1 MSLNF
6 KLVTP
11 FIDLGVRAFPFA
23 DTGIVLPSNANP
35 LLDGEFLE
43 LNSAYKLVRGA
54 AGIAPLPSF
63 AYFLEQG
70 AYTAQGLGK
79 GPILMLHGYEADTM
93 IFGSGGSF
101 AYGTKVAIGDV
112 TIGGVANRR
121 GLVNVVTPGTDYVIG
136 YVTRAPANNKG
147 WLRFLRTA

>member
-23 DTGIVLPSNANP
+23 DTGILLPSNANP
-35 LLDGEFLE
+35 LVDGEFLE
-43 LNSAYKLVRGA
+43 LNSSYKLVRGSGDPA
-54 AGIAPLPSF
+54 AVLSF

-79 GPILMLHGYEADTM
+79 GPVLMLHGYEADTK
-93 IFGSGGSF
+93 IFNSGGSF
-101 AYGTKVAIGDV
+101 AYGTPVCVGDV
-112 TIGGVANRR
+112 TIGSLVKR
-121 GLVNVVTPGTDYVIG
+121 GLRNVATPGTDHVIG
-136 YVTRAPANNKG
+136 FCTRAPADNNG
-147 WLRFLRTA
+147 WLRFLRVA

>member
-11 FIDLGVRAFPFA
+11 FIDLGVRAFSFA
-23 DTGIVLPSNANP
+23 DPDILKPSNINP
-35 LLDGEFLE
+35 LVDGEFLE
-43 LNSAYKLVRGA
+43 LNANYKLVRGA
-54 AGIAPLPSF
+54 AAVAPILSF

-79 GPILMLHGYEADTM
+79 GPVLMLHGYEADSM
-93 IFGSGGSF
+93 IFASGGSF
-101 AYGTKVAIGDV
+101 AYGTPLAIGDV
-112 TIGGVANRR
+112 TIGTVTKR
-121 GLVNVVTPGTDYVIG
+121 GLVNVVTPGTDHVVG